1 MLSNQAI
8 AQVFADIADALEV
21 IGENRFR
28 LAAYRRASD
37 TLAAQTTSLAS
48 LREQGLLTSLPNI
61 GEASAAII
69 GELLDHGHS
78 ALADQLLE
86 KVPAG
91 LLQILRVPEIGPKTA
106 ARLFHDEGIQDLE
119 ALFAAAQDGRLAKI
133 KGFGPK
139 SAAKILSALEALQQQ
154 VLRLRLVDA
163 LPVAQD
169 LSATLAELPSIS
181 AAQVV
186 GSTRRY
192 QATVGDLN
200 FVVAT
205 LDQAATYAAIG
216 ELPQVAQSTPS
227 DNGLRLLLH
236 NGMNAWVVAVAPNQW
251 GSALVYWTGS
261 PSHVAGLNQLAA
273 AQNWQLDPS
282 DLPDFAAEAEVY
294 SALGL
299 DWITPELRE
308 AWGEIA
314 LAQTKQLPSL
324 LEQSAIISDLHW
336 HTTWSDGSA
345 SLRDMVLA
353 GIAKGYRY
361 MAVAD
366 HSAYLG
372 VTGGLDGERLLA
384 QRAEIDALNQQLA
397 AEGHDFRLLQSCEVD
412 ILPDGSLALPDQVLA
427 KLDLVVA
434 SPHVALRQARAES
447 TARMLRAINNPF
459 VTIIGHPTGRILNGR
474 AGADYDMAQIIAA
487 AAATGTVLEVN
498 AGPERL
504 DLDAAHVRAA
514 LAAGCRI
521 SINTDAHG
529 TGGFNN
535 LFYGVVTARRGGVVN
550 QQVINTWDIEAVLG
564 LRQQKLQ
571 KLGLSSES

>member
-48 LREQGLLTSLPNI
+48 LREQGSLTSLPNI

-86 KVPAG
+86 KVPPG

-106 ARLFHDEGIQDLE
+106 ARLFRDEGIQDLE

-133 KGFGPK
+133 KGFGAK
-139 SAAKILSALEALQQQ
+139 SAAKVLSALEALQNQ

-163 LPVAQD
+163 LPVAEE
-169 LSATLAELPSIS
+169 LSAALAELPSVS

-192 QATVGDLN
+192 QASVGDLN

-205 LDQAATYAAIG
+205 LDAAATYAAIG
-216 ELPQVAQSTPS
+216 ALAQVAQATPS
-227 DNGLRLLLH
+227 AHGIQLLLH
-236 NGMNAWVVAVAPNQW
+236 NAMNAWVVAVEPNQW

-261 PSHVAGLNQLAA
+261 ANHVADLNQLAE

-282 DLPDFAAEAEVY
+282 NLPDFADEAALY
-294 SALGL
+294 QALGL

-308 AWGEIA
+308 GWGEIA
-314 LAQTKQLPSL
+314 LAQAKQLPTL
-324 LEQSAIISDLHW
+324 LEQSAIISDVHW
-336 HTTWSDGSA
+336 HTTWSDGGA
-345 SLRDMVLA
+345 SLREMVLA

-372 VTGGLDGERLLA
+372 VTGGLDGERLLS
-384 QRAEIDALNQQLA
+384 QRAEIDELNQQLA

-412 ILPDGSLALPDQVLA
+412 ILPDGSLALPDEVLA

-447 TARMLRAINNPF
+447 TARMLRAINNPY

-504 DLDAAHVRAA
+504 DLDAVHVRAA
-514 LAAGCRI
+514 LAAGCNI
-521 SINTDAHG
+521 SINTDAHA
-529 TGGFNN
+529 TAGFNN
-535 LFYGVVTARRGGVVN
+535 LFYGVVTARRGGVSN
-550 QQVINTWDIEAVLG
+550 QQVINTWEVEAVLG
-564 LRQQKLQ
+564 LRQQKLA
-571 KLGLSSES
+571 KLGIKNEA

>member
-48 LREQGLLTSLPNI
+48 LREQGSLTSLPNI

-86 KVPAG
+86 KVPPG

-106 ARLFHDEGIQDLE
+106 ARLFRDEGIHDLE

-133 KGFGPK
+133 KGFGSK
-139 SAAKILSALEALQQQ
+139 SAAKVLSALEALQNQ

-163 LPVAQD
+163 LPVAEE
-169 LSATLAELPSIS
+169 LSTALAELPSVS
-181 AAQVV
+181 TAQVV

-192 QATVGDLN
+192 QASVGDLN

-205 LDQAATYAAIG
+205 LDAAATYAAIG
-216 ELPQVAQSTPS
+216 ELAQVAQATPS
-227 DNGLRLLLH
+227 AHGIQLLLH
-236 NGMNAWVVAVAPNQW
+236 NGMNAWVVAVEPKQW

-261 PSHVAGLNQLAA
+261 ANHVADLNQLAEV
-273 AQNWQLDPS
+273 QNWQLDPS
-282 DLPDFAAEAEVY
+282 NLPDFADEAALY
-294 SALGL
+294 HALGL

-308 AWGEIA
+308 GWGEIA
-314 LAQTKQLPSL
+314 LAQAKQLPTL
-324 LEQSAIISDLHW
+324 LEQTAIISDLHW
-336 HTTWSDGSA
+336 HTTWSDGGA
-345 SLRDMVLA
+345 SLREMVLA

-384 QRAEIDALNQQLA
+384 QRAEIDQLNQQLT
-397 AEGHDFRLLQSCEVD
+397 AEGHNVRLLQSCEVD
-412 ILPDGSLALPDQVLA
+412 ILPDGSLALPDEVLA

-504 DLDAAHVRAA
+504 DLDAVHVRAA
-514 LAAGCRI
+514 LAAGCNI
-521 SINTDAHG
+521 SINTDAHA
-529 TGGFNN
+529 TAGFNN
-535 LFYGVVTARRGGVVN
+535 LFYGVVTARRGGVSN
-550 QQVINTWDIEAVLG
+550 QQVINTWDVEAVLA
-564 LRQQKLQ
+564 LRQQKLA
-571 KLGLSSES
+571 KLGIKNEA